1 MRIWLKPDRLVA
13 NNLSPLQVTDAIKDQ
28 SLEAAPGR
36 FGQSSK
42 EVFEYVLK
50 YKGKLNQNAD
60 YENIIIKSNADGSV
74 VRLKDV
80 ARVEFGSYTY
90 SSNSKLN
97 GNPTSGVAIFQTAG
111 SNANEILTQA
121 EKMLKEFDKDLP
133 RGVESSIMYNSK
145 DFLDASIEQ

>member
-13 NNLSPLQVTDAIKDQ
+13 NNLSPLEVTDAIRDQ

-50 YKGKLNQNAD
+50 YKGKLSKNED
-60 YENIIIKSNADGSV
+60 YENIIIKSNTDGSV

-90 SSNSKLN
+90 SSDSKLN

-111 SNANEILTQA
+111 SNANDILTRR
-121 EKMLKEFDKDLP
+121 KP
-133 RGVESSIMYNSK
+133 C
-145 DFLDASIEQ
+145 

>member
-1 MRIWLKPDRLVA
+1 MRIWLKPDRLIA
-13 NNLSPLQVTDAIKDQ
+13 YNLSPLEVTAAIKDQ

-36 FGQSSK
+36 FGQSST
-42 EVFEYVLK
+42 ETYEYVLK

-60 YENIIIKSNADGSV
+60 YENIIIKSNTDGSV

-97 GNPTSGVAIFQTAG
+97 GNPTTGAAIFQVAG
-111 SNANEILTQA
+111 SNANDILTEAQ
-121 EKMLKEFDKDLP
+121 KLLKKFSP
-133 RGVESSIMYNSK
+133 
-145 DFLDASIEQ
+145 LDSA